1 MELLIG
7 MMTRQEQLLSK
18 EKDLNKE
25 IEHLTLTLLEA
36 IDFEEDYDWIK
47 NTANR
52 LEQEMMD
59 LHINRQCLHE
69 IEVEMEK
76 IGNFITD
83 CFNNLDKSEQELI
96 KKDILGNKL
105 K

>member
-1 MELLIG
+1 MELLVG
-7 MMTRQEQLLSK
+7 MMTRHEQLLAREK
-18 EKDLNKE
+18 ELNKE

-36 IDFEEDYDWIK
+36 IDFEEDYEWIK

-52 LEQEMMD
+52 LEQEMME

-96 KKDILGNKL
+96 KKDILGNK
-105 K
+105 

>member
-7 MMTRQEQLLSK
+7 MITRNEQLITR

-25 IEHLTLTLLEA
+25 IENLTFKLLEA
-36 IDFEEDYDWIK
+36 IDFEEDYEWIK
-47 NTANR
+47 ITASR
-52 LEQEMMD
+52 LEQEMIN

-105 K
+105 

>member
-1 MELLIG
+1 MELLVG
-7 MMTRQEQLLSK
+7 MMTRHEQLLAREK
-18 EKDLNKE
+18 ELNKE

-52 LEQEMMD
+52 LEQEMME

-105 K
+105 

>member
-18 EKDLNKE
+18 EKNLNKE

-36 IDFEEDYDWIK
+36 IDFEEDYEWIK

-105 K
+105 

>member
-7 MMTRQEQLLSK
+7 MMTRHEQLLAR

-36 IDFEEDYDWIK
+36 IDFEEDYEWIK
-47 NTANR
+47 STANR

-105 K
+105 

>member
-1 MELLIG
+1 MELLVG
-7 MMTRQEQLLSK
+7 MMTRHEQLLSK

-25 IEHLTLTLLEA
+25 IENLTFKLLEA
-36 IDFEEDYDWIK
+36 IDFEEDYEWIK
-47 NTANR
+47 STANR

-105 K
+105 

>member
-36 IDFEEDYDWIK
+36 IDFEEDYEWIK
-47 NTANR
+47 STANR

-105 K
+105 

>member
-1 MELLIG
+1 MELLVG

-25 IEHLTLTLLEA
+25 IEHLTLVLLEA

-96 KKDILGNKL
+96 KKDILGNK
-105 K
+105 

>member
-47 NTANR
+47 STANR

-105 K
+105 

>member
-7 MMTRQEQLLSK
+7 MMTRQEQLLAREK
-18 EKDLNKE
+18 ELNKE
-25 IEHLTLTLLEA
+25 IEHLTLVLLEA

-105 K
+105 

>member
-69 IEVEMEK
+69 IETEMEK

-105 K
+105 

>member
-7 MMTRQEQLLSK
+7 MMTRHEQLLAK
-18 EKDLNKE
+18 EKELNKE

-36 IDFEEDYDWIK
+36 IDFEEDYEWIK

-105 K
+105 

>member
-1 MELLIG
+1 M
-7 MMTRQEQLLSK
+7 
-18 EKDLNKE
+18 
-25 IEHLTLTLLEA
+25 TLTLLEA

-105 K
+105 

>member
-1 MELLIG
+1 MELLVG
-7 MMTRQEQLLSK
+7 MMTRHEQLLSK

-25 IEHLTLTLLEA
+25 IENLTLTLLEA
-36 IDFEEDYDWIK
+36 IDFEEDYEWIK

-105 K
+105 

>member
-7 MMTRQEQLLSK
+7 MMTRQEQLITREK
-18 EKDLNKE
+18 ELNKE

-36 IDFEEDYDWIK
+36 IDFEEDYEWIK

-105 K
+105 

>member
-25 IEHLTLTLLEA
+25 IENLTFKLLEA
-36 IDFEEDYDWIK
+36 IDFEEDYEWIK
-47 NTANR
+47 ITASR
-52 LEQEMMD
+52 LEQEMIN

-69 IEVEMEK
+69 IETEMEK

-105 K
+105 

>member
-1 MELLIG
+1 MKLLVG

-25 IEHLTLTLLEA
+25 IEHLTLVLLEA
-36 IDFEEDYDWIK
+36 IDFEEDYEWIK
-47 NTANR
+47 STANR
-52 LEQEMMD
+52 LEQEMMN

-105 K
+105 

>member
-1 MELLIG
+1 MELLVG
-7 MMTRQEQLLSK
+7 MMTRHEQLLAREK
-18 EKDLNKE
+18 ELNKE

-36 IDFEEDYDWIK
+36 IDFEEDYEWIK
-47 NTANR
+47 STANK

-83 CFNNLDKSEQELI
+83 CFNSLDKSEQELI

-105 K
+105 

>member
-36 IDFEEDYDWIK
+36 IDFEEDYEWIK
-47 NTANR
+47 CTANR

-105 K
+105 

>member
-7 MMTRQEQLLSK
+7 MMTRHEQLLAREK
-18 EKDLNKE
+18 ELNKE

-105 K
+105 

>member
-25 IEHLTLTLLEA
+25 IEHLTLVLLEA
-36 IDFEEDYDWIK
+36 IDFEEDYEWIK

-105 K
+105 

>member
-1 MELLIG
+1 MELLVG
-7 MMTRQEQLLSK
+7 MMTRQEQLLAR

-25 IEHLTLTLLEA
+25 IEHLTLVLLEA
-36 IDFEEDYDWIK
+36 IDFEEDYEWIK

-105 K
+105 

>member
-1 MELLIG
+1 MELLVG
-7 MMTRQEQLLSK
+7 MMTRHEQLLSK
-18 EKDLNKE
+18 EKELNKE
-25 IEHLTLTLLEA
+25 IEHLTLVLLEA
-36 IDFEEDYDWIK
+36 IDFEEDYEWIK
-47 NTANR
+47 STANR

-105 K
+105 

>member
-1 MELLIG
+1 MELLVG

-25 IEHLTLTLLEA
+25 IEHLTLVLLEA
-36 IDFEEDYDWIK
+36 IDFEEDYEWIK

-105 K
+105 

>member
-52 LEQEMMD
+52 LEEEMMD

-69 IEVEMEK
+69 IETEMEK

-105 K
+105 

>member
-1 MELLIG
+1 MELLVG
-7 MMTRQEQLLSK
+7 MMTRHEQLLSK

-25 IEHLTLTLLEA
+25 IENLTFKLLEA
-36 IDFEEDYDWIK
+36 IDFEEDYEWIK

-105 K
+105 

>member
-18 EKDLNKE
+18 EKELNKE
-25 IEHLTLTLLEA
+25 IEHLTLVLLEA
-36 IDFEEDYDWIK
+36 IDFEEDYEWIK
-47 NTANR
+47 STANR

-105 K
+105 

>member
-25 IEHLTLTLLEA
+25 IENLTLVLLEA
-36 IDFEEDYDWIK
+36 IDFEEDYEWIK
-47 NTANR
+47 STANR

-105 K
+105 

>member
-7 MMTRQEQLLSK
+7 MMTRHEQLLSK

-25 IEHLTLTLLEA
+25 IENLTFTLLEA
-36 IDFEEDYDWIK
+36 IDFEEDYEWIK

-105 K
+105 

>member
-18 EKDLNKE
+18 EKELNKE

-36 IDFEEDYDWIK
+36 IDFEEDYEWIK

-52 LEQEMMD
+52 LEQEMME

-96 KKDILGNKL
+96 KKDILGNK
-105 K
+105 

>member
-96 KKDILGNKL
+96 KKDILGNK
-105 K
+105 

>member
-7 MMTRQEQLLSK
+7 MMTRHEQLLSK

-36 IDFEEDYDWIK
+36 IDFEEDYEWIK
-47 NTANR
+47 STANR

-105 K
+105 

>member
-7 MMTRQEQLLSK
+7 MMTRQEQLLAR

-36 IDFEEDYDWIK
+36 IDFEEDYEWIK

-105 K
+105 

>member
-1 MELLIG
+1 MELLVG
-7 MMTRQEQLLSK
+7 MMTRHEQLLSK
-18 EKDLNKE
+18 EKELNKE

-105 K
+105 

>member
-1 MELLIG
+1 MELLVG
-7 MMTRQEQLLSK
+7 MMTRHEQLLSK

-25 IEHLTLTLLEA
+25 IENLTLTLLEA
-36 IDFEEDYDWIK
+36 IDFEEDYEWIK
-47 NTANR
+47 STANR

-105 K
+105 

>member
-1 MELLIG
+1 MELLVGI
-7 MMTRQEQLLSK
+7 MTRHEYLLAREK
-18 EKDLNKE
+18 ELNKE

-105 K
+105 

>member
-7 MMTRQEQLLSK
+7 MMTRHENLLAR

-36 IDFEEDYDWIK
+36 IDFEEDYEWIK

-105 K
+105 

>member
-18 EKDLNKE
+18 EKELNKE

-105 K
+105 